1 MSSKE
6 RIFHAVV
13 FELIALAILIPI
25 SALITGQGSGDLAV
39 VGAGL
44 SLLAVVWNYQY
55 NILFDR
61 LFGSDRASRSAKI
74 RLLHTTGFEGG
85 LVFVSIPAIAWF
97 LDITLWQA
105 LILDI
110 GFLVFFFVY
119 TMVFNWCYDKW
130 QPYELWSLIRADAQK
145 ADELK

>member
-1 MSSKE
+1 MSAKE

-13 FELIALAILIPI
+13 FELTALAILIPL
-25 SALITGQGSGDLAV
+25 STLITGQGSGDLAM

-61 LFGSDRASRSAKI
+61 LFGSDRSGRSAKM

-85 LVFVSIPAIAWF
+85 LVFVSIPAIAWV
-97 LDITLWQA
+97 LEITLWQA

-110 GFLVFFFVY
+110 GFLVFFFIY

-130 QPYELWSLIRADAQK
+130 QPYKLWSLRSEAQK
-145 ADELK
+145 SDELK

>member
-1 MSSKE
+1 MSVKE

-13 FELIALAILIPI
+13 FELTALAILIPL
-25 SALITGQGSGDLAV
+25 SALITGQGSGDLAM

-61 LFGSDRASRSAKI
+61 LFGSDRSGRSAKI

-85 LVFVSIPAIAWF
+85 LVCVSIPAIAWI
-97 LDITLWQA
+97 LEITLWQA

-110 GFLVFFFVY
+110 GFLVFFFIY

-130 QPYELWSLIRADAQK
+130 QPYKLLSLRSEAQK
-145 ADELK
+145 SDELK

>member
-1 MSSKE
+1 MSVKE

-13 FELIALAILIPI
+13 FELTALAILIPL
-25 SALITGQGSGDLAV
+25 SALITGQGSGDLAM

-61 LFGSDRASRSAKI
+61 LFGSDRSGRSAKI

-85 LVFVSIPAIAWF
+85 LVFVSIPAIAWI
-97 LDITLWQA
+97 LEITLWQA

-110 GFLVFFFVY
+110 GFLVFFFIY

-130 QPYELWSLIRADAQK
+130 QPYKLFSLRSEAQK
-145 ADELK
+145 SDELK

>member
-1 MSSKE
+1 MSAKE

-13 FELIALAILIPI
+13 FELTALAILIPL
-25 SALITGQGSGDLAV
+25 STLITGQGSGDLAM

-61 LFGSDRASRSAKI
+61 LFGSDRSGRSAKI

-85 LVFVSIPAIAWF
+85 LVFVSIPAIAWI
-97 LDITLWQA
+97 LEITLWQA

-110 GFLVFFFVY
+110 GFLVFFFIY

-130 QPYELWSLIRADAQK
+130 QPYKLLSLRSEAQK
-145 ADELK
+145 SDELK

>member
-1 MSSKE
+1 MSVKE

-13 FELIALAILIPI
+13 FELTALAILIPL
-25 SALITGQGSGDLAV
+25 SALITGQGSGDLAM

-61 LFGSDRASRSAKI
+61 LFGSDRSGRSAKI

-85 LVFVSIPAIAWF
+85 LVFVSIPAIAWI
-97 LDITLWQA
+97 LEITLWQA

-110 GFLVFFFVY
+110 GFLVFFFIY

-130 QPYELWSLIRADAQK
+130 QPYKLLSLRSEAQK
-145 ADELK
+145 SDELK

>member
-1 MSSKE
+1 MSVKE

-13 FELIALAILIPI
+13 FELTALAILIPL
-25 SALITGQGSGDLAV
+25 SALITGQGGGDLAM

-61 LFGSDRASRSAKI
+61 LFGSDRSGRSAKI

-85 LVFVSIPAIAWF
+85 LVFVSIPAIAWI
-97 LDITLWQA
+97 LEITLWQA

-110 GFLVFFFVY
+110 GFLVFFFIY

-130 QPYELWSLIRADAQK
+130 QPYKLLSLRSEAQK
-145 ADELK
+145 SDELK

>member
-1 MSSKE
+1 MSVKE

-13 FELIALAILIPI
+13 FELTALTILIPL
-25 SALITGQGSGDLAV
+25 SALITGQGSGDLAM

-61 LFGSDRASRSAKI
+61 LFGSDRSGRSAKI

-85 LVFVSIPAIAWF
+85 LVFVSIPAIAWI
-97 LDITLWQA
+97 LEITLWQA

-110 GFLVFFFVY
+110 GFLVFFFIY

-130 QPYELWSLIRADAQK
+130 QPYKLLSLRSEAQK
-145 ADELK
+145 SDELK

>member
-1 MSSKE
+1 MSVKE

-13 FELIALAILIPI
+13 FELTALAILIPL
-25 SALITGQGSGDLAV
+25 SALITGQGSGDLAM

-44 SLLAVVWNYQY
+44 SLLAIVWNYQY

-61 LFGSDRASRSAKI
+61 LFGSDRSGRSAKI

-85 LVFVSIPAIAWF
+85 LVFVSIPAIAWI
-97 LDITLWQA
+97 LEITLWQA

-110 GFLVFFFVY
+110 GFLVFFFIY

-130 QPYELWSLIRADAQK
+130 QPYKLLSLRSEAQK
-145 ADELK
+145 SDELK

>member
-1 MSSKE
+1 MSTKE
-6 RIFHAVV
+6 RVFHAVV
-13 FELIALAILIPI
+13 FELTALALLIPI
-25 SALITGQGSGDLAV
+25 SILITGQGSGDLALV
-39 VGAGL
+39 AAGL
-44 SLLAVVWNYQY
+44 SILAVLWNYQY

-61 LFGSDRASRSAKI
+61 LFGTNRSGRSAKI

-97 LDITLWQA
+97 LEITLWQA

-119 TMVFNWCYDKW
+119 TIVFNWCYDKW
-130 QPYELWSLIRADAQK
+130 QPYKFCSFRAAAPK

>member
-1 MSSKE
+1 MSVKE

-13 FELIALAILIPI
+13 FELTALAILIPL
-25 SALITGQGSGDLAV
+25 STLITGQGSGDLAM

-61 LFGSDRASRSAKI
+61 LFGSDRSGRSAKI

-85 LVFVSIPAIAWF
+85 LVFVSIPAIAWI
-97 LDITLWQA
+97 LEITLWQA

-110 GFLVFFFVY
+110 GFLVFFFIY

-130 QPYELWSLIRADAQK
+130 QPYKLLSLRSEAQK
-145 ADELK
+145 SDELK

>member
-1 MSSKE
+1 MSVKE

-13 FELIALAILIPI
+13 FELTALAILIPL
-25 SALITGQGSGDLAV
+25 SALITGQGSGDLAM

-61 LFGSDRASRSAKI
+61 LFGSDRSGRSAKI

-85 LVFVSIPAIAWF
+85 LVFVSIPAIAWV
-97 LDITLWQA
+97 LESTLWHA

-110 GFLVFFFVY
+110 GFLVFFFIY
-119 TMVFNWCYDKW
+119 TMLFNWCYDKW
-130 QPYELWSLIRADAQK
+130 HPYKLWSLRVEAQK
-145 ADELK
+145 SDELK

>member
-1 MSSKE
+1 MSVKE

-13 FELIALAILIPI
+13 FELTALAILIPL
-25 SALITGQGSGDLAV
+25 SALITGQGSGDLAM

-61 LFGSDRASRSAKI
+61 LFGSDRSGRSAKI

-85 LVFVSIPAIAWF
+85 LVFVSIPAIAWI
-97 LDITLWQA
+97 LEITLWQA

-110 GFLVFFFVY
+110 GFLMFFFIY

-130 QPYELWSLIRADAQK
+130 QPYKLLSLRSEAQK
-145 ADELK
+145 SDELK

>member
-1 MSSKE
+1 MSVKE

-13 FELIALAILIPI
+13 FELTALAILIPL
-25 SALITGQGSGDLAV
+25 SALITGQGSGDLAM

-61 LFGSDRASRSAKI
+61 LFGSDRSGRSAKI

-85 LVFVSIPAIAWF
+85 LVFVSIPAIAWI
-97 LDITLWQA
+97 LEITLWQA

-110 GFLVFFFVY
+110 GFLVFFFIY

-130 QPYELWSLIRADAQK
+130 QPYKLLSLRAEAQK
-145 ADELK
+145 SDELK

>member
-1 MSSKE
+1 MSVKE

-13 FELIALAILIPI
+13 FELTALAILIPL
-25 SALITGQGSGDLAV
+25 SALITGQGSGDLAM

-61 LFGSDRASRSAKI
+61 LFGSDRSGRSAKI

-85 LVFVSIPAIAWF
+85 LVFVSIPAIAWV
-97 LDITLWQA
+97 LEITLWQA

-110 GFLVFFFVY
+110 GFLVFFFIY

-130 QPYELWSLIRADAQK
+130 QPYKLLSLRSEAQK
-145 ADELK
+145 SDELK